1 MWAPAFVPLSGTT
14 AGKHSYVRNSH
25 EFSPFGYRYSR
36 AMIKLNLL
44 PLQEKEALALEK
56 TQRWIIFYGSAIT
69 GIFLIFVALL
79 IIIWAFIA
87 IQLKSAVN
95 NLESVQSSFKGQ
107 DLKTQQ
113 AAVADLNK
121 YLEKIASIQK
131 NQKSYS
137 VLLISLSNLVPSG
150 IRLNTLAIDRSDEIS
165 LNGYAQRRELIL
177 AFKDSLEKSNLF
189 TDIENPLSN
198 LIKQTDINFY
208 FKFKLLPNA
217 PKK

>member
-1 MWAPAFVPLSGTT
+1 
-14 AGKHSYVRNSH
+14 
-25 EFSPFGYRYSR
+25 
-36 AMIKLNLL
+36 MIKLNLL
-44 PLQEKEALALEK
+44 PPQEKEALVLEK

-69 GIFLIFVALL
+69 GIFLIFIALL
-79 IIIWAFIA
+79 IIIWVFIT

-95 NLESVQSSFKGQ
+95 NLESVQGSFKGQ

-131 NQKSYS
+131 NQKNYS
-137 VLLISLSNLVPSG
+137 ALLINLSNLVPSG
-150 IRLNTLAIDRSDEIS
+150 IRLNTLTLDKNGEIS

-177 AFKDSLEKSNLF
+177 TFKDSLEKSNLF
-189 TDIENPLSN
+189 AGIENPLSN

-208 FKFKLLPNA
+208 FKFKILPDA
-217 PKK
+217 LKR